1 MTIRR
6 FLKRTAL
13 TIVILAVVGFIAF
26 LYFIPPLTMVSVE
39 SLVKPEA
46 AAPPSLDDIKD
57 PAERALAERGRY
69 LVTVTGCTGCH
80 TPQGSAGPDWD
91 DYLAGGGKFIEDGSG
106 SAISANLTPDP
117 ETGLGRLHDDE
128 VLRVLRSG
136 VFPDGHQAGARQ
148 MPWPAFSKW
157 TPEDRHAVLVYLR
170 HLRPV
175 WHRIPNPDPHAT
187 VGDPQAIDAD
197 YGADYGVKKRD
208 R

>member
-1 MTIRR
+1 MT
-6 FLKRTAL
+6 LKRSLKWAAIT
-13 TIVILAVVGFIAF
+13 VVVLVVGGFIAF
-26 LYFIPPLTMVSVE
+26 LYFIPPLTMVSVD

-46 AAPPSLDDIKD
+46 QAPPSLDGIKD

-80 TPQGSAGPDWD
+80 TPQGSAGPDWQY
-91 DYLAGGGKFIEDGSG
+91 YLAGGGKFVENGDG

-117 ETGLGRLHDDE
+117 ETGLARVHDED

-148 MPWPAFSKW
+148 MPWPSFSKW
-157 TPEDRHAVLVYLR
+157 TAEDRHAVLVYLR
-170 HLRPV
+170 HLQPV
-175 WHRIPNPDPHAT
+175 WHQIPPDDPHAT

-197 YGADYGVKKRD
+197 YGADYGVKKQ
-208 R
+208 